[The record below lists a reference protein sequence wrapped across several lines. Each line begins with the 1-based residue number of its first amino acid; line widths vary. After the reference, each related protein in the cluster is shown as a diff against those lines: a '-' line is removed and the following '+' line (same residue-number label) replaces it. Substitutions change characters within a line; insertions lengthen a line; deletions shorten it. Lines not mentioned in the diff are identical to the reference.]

1 MPARFRYCGACGAL
15 CRGSTSPSGGSPQAS
30 GAEPAERRQLTVLFA
45 DLVGSTALAQQLD
58 PEDLRDLM
66 RLYATLSAEV
76 VGRFGGTLAEVAGD
90 GTIVYFG
97 HPKAFEDAAERAV
110 HAGLALVEGLR
121 GLALPVPV
129 EVRIGIA
136 SGLMIVGDLIETAG
150 IRQREIVGSPAN
162 LAARLQKLAP
172 PNGVVIGAATKRLVG
187 GAFDLLP
194 LGAQQVEGF
203 AAPIE
208 AFAVRAPQVAA
219 SRFEAHAGNRPGPLV
234 GRTAES
240 ALIEERWR
248 QVLAGNG
255 GCVLIRGEPGI
266 GKSRLVRELEDRVT
280 REAHGKVSF
289 AGSPLHCHTPFFPVL
304 GELQLDEPARSRDLA
319 PDRRREALIEAA
331 LGQLLERATRQ
342 PLLVVF
348 EDAQWLDATT
358 LELVGRLIREVKTAP
373 VLLVVTFRRSFVPP
387 WDGLDEA
394 TTITLGPLGRKASRQ
409 LVDQVRGSRQLVE
422 AVVAAIIER
431 TDGIPLFIE
440 ETTQAM
446 LEAGHEAAAA
456 SAVPETL
463 RDTLMARLDRHES
476 GRAVAQIAAAIGRS
490 FSYELLALVA
500 PMPPAALHAALDS
513 LIQSDLIF
521 QDGLPPRATYV
532 FKHALIQE
540 IAYESQLKR
549 RRRSIHA
556 QIAATLRRHFPAT
569 PAGVLG
575 HHHAEAG
582 EVEAALDA
590 FERAAG
596 DAISRSASVE
606 AAAHLARALQLLST
620 LAAGPER
627 DRRELELVIAHGAQ
641 LASVSGNAAD
651 EAGRAYERAIAL
663 SHEVGEP
670 RHVFRALRGLQT
682 FHIVRGTLTEAKAI
696 GERLLTEAG
705 RSDDDELLLQ
715 AHRPHGLCLLYMGEL
730 EAARH
735 HSTIAVS
742 LYDPDRHARHRFVYN
757 SDPGVLAHCSL
768 AWAEWLLG
776 DPAAARRA
784 SAQALALAEAPE
796 PHPHSRAFA
805 LSFQASLEQFE
816 GREAAAL
823 EQAEEL
829 LALAARHR
837 FAYWLAWGRA
847 IHGWA
852 LARGG
857 RSGDGLEECRMGLA
871 SYRATGAGLM
881 VPYFSGLLAEAC
893 HSAGRL
899 ELGLEVVDQ
908 ALADAEAGGIR
919 FYLPF
924 LHQLQAEL
932 FEASGAGDKAVAAAL
947 RQALGEAEAQG
958 SRRLA
963 ERVQAKLDARTGSPA
978 VAPRQLA
985 RAPG

>member
-1 MPARFRYCGACGAL
+1 MPATFRYCGACGAL
-15 CRGSTSPSGGSPQAS
+15 CRGSASPPGGSAEAS
-30 GAEPAERRQLTVLFA
+30 GPEPAERRQLTVFFA
-45 DLVGSTALAQQLD
+45 DLVGSTALAHQLD

-97 HPKAFEDAAERAV
+97 HPKAFEDAAERAIL
-110 HAGLALVEGLR
+110 AGLALIEGLR
-121 GLALPVPV
+121 GLALPAPV

-172 PNGVVIGAATKRLVG
+172 PNGVVIAAATKRLVG

-208 AFAVRAPQVAA
+208 AFAVRAPQAAA
-219 SRFEAHAGNRPGPLV
+219 SRFEAHAGNRPGPLI
-234 GRTAES
+234 GRPAES

-248 QVLAGNG
+248 QALAGNG

-266 GKSRLVRELEDRVT
+266 GKSRLVRELEDRVA
-280 REAHGKVSF
+280 RQAHGQVSF
-289 AGSPLHCHTPFFPVL
+289 AGSPLHRHTPFFAVF
-304 GELQLDEPARSRDLA
+304 GERQLDEPAGSRDLA

-331 LGQLLERATRQ
+331 LGQLLERAATQ

-358 LELVGRLIREVKTAP
+358 LELVGRLVREAGAAP
-373 VLLVVTFRRSFVPP
+373 MLLVVTSRRSFVPP

-394 TTITLGPLGRKASRQ
+394 TTITLGPLDRAASRQ
-409 LVDQVRGSRQLVE
+409 LVEQVRGSRPLAE

-440 ETTQAM
+440 ETTRAV
-446 LEAGHEAAAA
+446 LEAGLQAAAA
-456 SAVPETL
+456 NAVPETL
-463 RDTLMARLDRHES
+463 RDTLMARLDRHET

-490 FSYELLALVA
+490 FSYEVLALIA

-513 LIQSDLIF
+513 LLQSDLIF
-521 QDGLPPRATYV
+521 QDGLPPRASYV

-549 RRRSIHA
+549 RRRSIHG

-569 PAGVLG
+569 PADELG

-582 EVEAALDA
+582 EVEAALEA
-590 FERAAG
+590 FEHAAD
-596 DAISRSASVE
+596 DAISRSASAE

-620 LAAGPER
+620 LAAGPGR
-627 DRRELELVIAHGAQ
+627 DRRELALVIAHGAQ
-641 LASVSGNAAD
+641 LVAVSGNAAD
-651 EAGRAYERAIAL
+651 EVGRAYERALAL

-696 GERLLTEAG
+696 GEQLLAEAG
-705 RSDDDELLLQ
+705 RADDDELLLQ

-730 EAARH
+730 ETSLH
-735 HSTIAVS
+735 HSTIAAS
-742 LYDPDRHARHRFVYN
+742 LYDPERHARHRFVYN

-776 DPAAARRA
+776 DAAAARRA
-784 SAQALALAEAPE
+784 SARALALAEAPE

-805 LSFQASLEQFE
+805 LSFRASLEQFD
-816 GREAAAL
+816 GDRDAAC
-823 EQAEEL
+823 EQAEAV
-829 LALAARHR
+829 LALATRHR
-837 FAYWLAWGRA
+837 FAYWLAWGHA
-847 IHGWA
+847 IRGWA
-852 LARGG
+852 MATSRG
-857 RSGDGLEECRMGLA
+857 SSDGLEECRRGLDT
-871 SYRATGAGLM
+871 YRATGAGLM

-893 HSAGRL
+893 GSTGRL
-899 ELGLEVVDQ
+899 ELGLEVLGQ
-908 ALADAEAGGIR
+908 ARADAEAGGIR

-924 LHQLQAEL
+924 LHQLRAEL
-932 FEASGAGDKAVAAAL
+932 LEASGAAEAAVIAAL
-947 RQALGEAEAQG
+947 QQALGEAGAQG
-958 SRRLA
+958 SRRI
-963 ERVQAKLDARTGSPA
+963 ERRVQAKLDARRATPA
-978 VAPRQLA
+978 LAQQLLA
-985 RAPG
+985 